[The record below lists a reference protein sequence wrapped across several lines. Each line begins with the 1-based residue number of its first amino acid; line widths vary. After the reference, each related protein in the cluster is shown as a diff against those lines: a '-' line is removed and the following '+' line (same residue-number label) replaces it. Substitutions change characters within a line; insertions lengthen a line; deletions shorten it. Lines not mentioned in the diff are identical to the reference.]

1 MSHIEFYDTY
11 VHNVAIIFYI
21 FDFIKVFRQTD
32 VLRYGFVAEFVTTF
46 SSEPTTKSTCEN
58 HTPNLLHSCHE
69 L

>member
-32 VLRYGFVAEFVTTF
+32 VTSKPMTHKYIKDEY
-46 SSEPTTKSTCEN
+46 
-58 HTPNLLHSCHE
+58 
-69 L
+69 

>member
-32 VLRYGFVAEFVTTF
+32 VPALSLRGRFRVQRPVT
-46 SSEPTTKSTCEN
+46 P
-58 HTPNLLHSCHE
+58 
-69 L
+69 

>member
-32 VLRYGFVAEFVTTF
+32 VTRNLNKIV
-46 SSEPTTKSTCEN
+46 PTKI
-58 HTPNLLHSCHE
+58 
-69 L
+69 

>member
-32 VLRYGFVAEFVTTF
+32 VRGKRK
-46 SSEPTTKSTCEN
+46 PK
-58 HTPNLLHSCHE
+58 
-69 L
+69 

>member
-32 VLRYGFVAEFVTTF
+32 VGGKLRKLQTILFLDKRLVM
-46 SSEPTTKSTCEN
+46 
-58 HTPNLLHSCHE
+58 L
-69 L
+69 